1 MDVAGLGVD
10 IIEIDRMRTILERT
24 PRFRERVFTKGE
36 RAYCD
41 AKAQPEIHYALR
53 FAAKE
58 AVLKALGTG
67 FNGVHVTDVEVE
79 NDRYGKPRA
88 CLHGNAAEL
97 ARKQG
102 VIEMHLSLS
111 YTHAVGVANAVA
123 VTEDNLPQVDERID
137 PRVELASA
145 FKEARNILDEMDGAS
160 TTEPAIEAPSQTDEA
175 AASPEGAVSA
185 TDIPLSG
192 VSEEA

>member
-10 IIEIDRMRTILERT
+10 IIEIDRMRTILQRT
-24 PRFRERVFTKGE
+24 PRFRERVFTEGE

-41 AKAQPEIHYALR
+41 AKARPEIHYALR

-67 FNGVHVTDVEVE
+67 FNGVRVTDVEVE
-79 NDRYGKPRA
+79 NDQYGKPRA
-88 CLHGNAAEL
+88 RLHGNAAEL

-111 YTHAVGVANAVA
+111 YTHSVGVANAVA
-123 VTEDNLPQVDERID
+123 VTEENLPQVDERVD
-137 PRVELASA
+137 PRAELANA
-145 FKEARNILDEMDGAS
+145 FKQARSILDEMDG
-160 TTEPAIEAPSQTDEA
+160 TPGPEPAEEARRVDGA
-175 AASPEGAVSA
+175 AGDDVDGGTERVAVA
-185 TDIPLSG
+185 ASG
-192 VSEEA
+192 VSGEA